1 MKNTFWI
8 AAIVLAFGAGYFTR
22 GANQTA
28 QATQVPTET
37 VQHINSHATPQI
49 SGKELS
55 AAAKAAFAAKE
66 NTAAKLEN
74 QTTPQPNTG
83 SAATPHT
90 APAPQAAT
98 SPATDTNNPTAK
110 KYPNEISDEDIDKVL
125 PAPFNQ
131 ALKNRHGDLR
141 EKYKDFAASSQPSD
155 WDKEMQNKLSD
166 AIFGS
171 PYAKFINLESLQC
184 KVNLCEIRLYETKEG
199 VWSLIMAEMRLQ
211 DWWSFGGT
219 SASGMPSNAPG
230 TPPGAMGWYNL
241 FPRR

>member
-8 AAIVLAFGAGYFTR
+8 AAIILAFGAGYFTR

-28 QATQVPTET
+28 HATQAQTEPA
-37 VQHINSHATPQI
+37 QQINQHATPQI

-55 AAAKAAFAAKE
+55 TAAKAAFAAKE
-66 NTAAKLEN
+66 NTAAKSEN
-74 QTTPQPNTG
+74 QTTPQPNTER
-83 SAATPHT
+83 AATPQT
-90 APAPQAAT
+90 APAPQVAT
-98 SPATDTNNPTAK
+98 SPAATDTNNPAAK

-155 WDKEMQNKLSD
+155 WDKEMQNKLLD
-166 AIFGS
+166 AISGS
-171 PYAKFINLESLQC
+171 PYAKFINLESIQC

-219 SASGMPSNAPG
+219 SASSIISTNPDL
-230 TPPGAMGWYNL
+230 MGWYNL